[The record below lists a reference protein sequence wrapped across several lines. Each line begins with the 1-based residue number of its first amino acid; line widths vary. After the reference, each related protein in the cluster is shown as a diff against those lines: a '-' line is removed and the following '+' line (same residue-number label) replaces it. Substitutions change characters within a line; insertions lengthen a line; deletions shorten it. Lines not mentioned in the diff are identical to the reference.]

1 MRNLKAFSKIC
12 IDFFDEVV
20 LSKKDTI
27 KDPTYKHRIG
37 LLKPNIDICYKAYNK
52 NFKDNKLLLTKSFGY
67 SNPQKDDLIKLYSYR
82 NSKIQE
88 LKKIITTTEYNRI
101 INTCQNCTIDEART
115 MDHLLPKEDFP
126 EFSIH
131 PQNLFPSCSVC
142 NGHKSTNY
150 IKNGHPLFL
159 NLYLDR
165 LPQNQYLFVDIKID
179 LRKKKIT
186 TNFSL
191 NNDGTINKDFFKVIE
206 SHYSRLHLLSRFS
219 NNCNDT
225 ISELKNT
232 IRASIEEG
240 VALSTIIN
248 IIKRKCKKDKMHLG
262 VNHWKIVLTEKLI
275 EEPRFFKLT

>member
-1 MRNLKAFSKIC
+1 MKNLKAFSNIC
-12 IDFFDEVV
+12 IDFFDEVI
-20 LSKKDTI
+20 LSKNDTI

-37 LLKPNIDICYKAYNK
+37 LLKLNIDNCYKIFGK

-67 SNPQKDDLIKLYSYR
+67 RNPQKDDLIKLYSYR
-82 NSKIQE
+82 NSKIQQ
-88 LKKIITTTEYNRI
+88 LKKIITTTDYNRI

-131 PQNLFPSCSVC
+131 PQNLFPSCTVC

-150 IKNGHPLFL
+150 VKNGQALFL
-159 NLYLDR
+159 NLYLDH
-165 LPQNQYLFVDIKID
+165 LPQNQYLFVDVKID

-186 TNFSL
+186 TNFKL
-191 NNDGTINKDFFKVIE
+191 HNDGNINGDFFNTIE
-206 SHYSRLHLLSRFS
+206 SHYLRLHLLSRFS
-219 NNCNDT
+219 HNCNDT

-232 IRASIEEG
+232 VRASMEEG
-240 VALSTIIN
+240 VPLTTIIN
-248 IIKRKCKKDKMHLG
+248 IIKRKSTKDKVHLG

-275 EEPRFFKLT
+275 EDPKFIKLT

>member
-1 MRNLKAFSKIC
+1 
-12 IDFFDEVV
+12 VV
-20 LSKKDTI
+20 ASKKDTI
-27 KDPTYKHRIG
+27 KDPTYKYRIG
-37 LLKPNIDICYKAYNK
+37 LLKANIDNCYKIYNK
-52 NFKDNKLLLTKSFGY
+52 NFKDNKLLLIKSFGY
-67 SNPQKDDLIKLYSYR
+67 RNPQKDDLIKLYSYR

-88 LKKIITTTEYNRI
+88 LKKAITTTEYNRI
-101 INTCQNCTIDEART
+101 INTCQNCTINEART

-150 IKNGHPLFL
+150 VKDGNPLFL

-165 LPQNQYLFVDIKID
+165 LPQNQYLFVDVKIN
-179 LRKKKIT
+179 LRKKNIT
-186 TNFSL
+186 ANFTL
-191 NNDGTINKDFFKVIE
+191 HNDGSINKEFFDVIE
-206 SHYSRLHLLSRFS
+206 SHYSRLYLLSRFS
-219 NNCNDT
+219 NNCNDI

-240 VALSTIIN
+240 VTLSTIVK
-248 IIKRKCKKDKMHLG
+248 IIKRKCDKDRAHLG